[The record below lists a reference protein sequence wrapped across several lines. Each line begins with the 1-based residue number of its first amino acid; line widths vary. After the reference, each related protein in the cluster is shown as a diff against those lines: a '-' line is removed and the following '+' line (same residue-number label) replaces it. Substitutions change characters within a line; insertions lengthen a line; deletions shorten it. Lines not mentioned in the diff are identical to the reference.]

1 MHLWQACHAQ
11 CDICT
16 DHASNKSAEKL
27 GKQGNPPS
35 YQLESL
41 VSGKRYTFYMRHLR
55 SKPKAESYDALAN
68 FSKVGINSN
77 ITTKI
82 EQAPVQMEA
91 GSVNVG
97 R

>member
-1 MHLWQACHAQ
+1 
-11 CDICT
+11 
-16 DHASNKSAEKL
+16 
-27 GKQGNPPS
+27 
-35 YQLESL
+35 
-41 VSGKRYTFYMRHLR
+41 MRHLR